1 MKPVFLNGAL
11 SVVIA
16 SRAVHARY
24 DVGKR
29 TLRLW
34 CAALLMFGGFT
45 LPALA
50 NNLMVEVRI
59 DGLSAANQQG
69 MGVGINEGGW
79 SVQGRQP
86 TVTRRESNMQRLMVM
101 DGGTATLSS
110 VQTQPLRLRQV
121 IVGPYGKIVSEG
133 YVYRSLGGGIRV
145 TPRTSGERVVI
156 EISAEE
162 AKVHPRRN
170 VLTRALG
177 TDSTIEA
184 DFRHIEWNAGDILL
198 LCTDGLTNM
207 ISEKTILHT
216 LQESTSLDRKADR
229 LIEQALDAGGDD
241 NVTVVL
247 VANHSASVTE
257 EEGYHDRT

>member
-1 MKPVFLNGAL
+1 MRPLNFVSLFLILGSLN
-11 SVVIA
+11 
-16 SRAVHARY
+16 
-24 DVGKR
+24 
-29 TLRLW
+29 
-34 CAALLMFGGFT
+34 M
-45 LPALA
+45 PALT

-59 DGLSAANQQG
+59 EGLSAANQQG

-79 SVQGRQP
+79 SVQGRQR

-162 AKVHPRRN
+162 ARPVPGHYQASD
-170 VLTRALG
+170 VLQL
-177 TDSTIEA
+177 STQISGRMGEWIMIGDDQRGGA
-184 DFRHIEWNAGDILL
+184 DTGRGYGGA
-198 LCTDGLTNM
+198 
-207 ISEKTILHT
+207 
-216 LQESTSLDRKADR
+216 
-229 LIEQALDAGGDD
+229 AGGG
-241 NVTVVL
+241 
-247 VANHSASVTE
+247 SAGGQFGVGSGESSSGQQIWLRVMPAP
-257 EEGYHDRT
+257 Y

>member
-1 MKPVFLNGAL
+1 MRPLNFVSLFLILGSLN
-11 SVVIA
+11 
-16 SRAVHARY
+16 
-24 DVGKR
+24 
-29 TLRLW
+29 
-34 CAALLMFGGFT
+34 M
-45 LPALA
+45 PALA

-59 DGLSAANQQG
+59 EGLSAANQQG

-79 SVQGRQP
+79 GVQGRQR

-162 AKVHPRRN
+162 ARPVPGHYQASD
-170 VLTRALG
+170 VLQL
-177 TDSTIEA
+177 STQISGRMGEWIMIGDDQRGGA
-184 DFRHIEWNAGDILL
+184 DTGRGYGGA
-198 LCTDGLTNM
+198 
-207 ISEKTILHT
+207 
-216 LQESTSLDRKADR
+216 
-229 LIEQALDAGGDD
+229 AGGG
-241 NVTVVL
+241 
-247 VANHSASVTE
+247 SAGGQFGVGSGESSNGQQIWLRVMPSP
-257 EEGYHDRT
+257 Y

>member
-1 MKPVFLNGAL
+1 MRPLNFVSLFLILGSLN
-11 SVVIA
+11 
-16 SRAVHARY
+16 
-24 DVGKR
+24 
-29 TLRLW
+29 
-34 CAALLMFGGFT
+34 M
-45 LPALA
+45 PALA

-59 DGLSAANQQG
+59 EGLSAANQQG

-79 SVQGRQP
+79 GVQGRQR

-162 AKVHPRRN
+162 ARPVPGHYQASD
-170 VLTRALG
+170 VLQL
-177 TDSTIEA
+177 STQISGRMGEWIMIGDDQRGGA
-184 DFRHIEWNAGDILL
+184 DTGRGYGGA
-198 LCTDGLTNM
+198 
-207 ISEKTILHT
+207 
-216 LQESTSLDRKADR
+216 
-229 LIEQALDAGGDD
+229 AGGG
-241 NVTVVL
+241 
-247 VANHSASVTE
+247 SAGGQFGVGSGESSSGQQIWLRVMPAP
-257 EEGYHDRT
+257 Y

>member
-1 MKPVFLNGAL
+1 MRPLNFVSLFLILGSLN
-11 SVVIA
+11 
-16 SRAVHARY
+16 
-24 DVGKR
+24 
-29 TLRLW
+29 
-34 CAALLMFGGFT
+34 M
-45 LPALA
+45 PALA

-59 DGLSAANQQG
+59 EGLSAANQQG

-79 SVQGRQP
+79 SVQGRQR

-162 AKVHPRRN
+162 ARPVPGHYQASD
-170 VLTRALG
+170 VLQL
-177 TDSTIEA
+177 STQISGRMGEWIMIGDDQRGGA
-184 DFRHIEWNAGDILL
+184 DTGRGYGGA
-198 LCTDGLTNM
+198 
-207 ISEKTILHT
+207 
-216 LQESTSLDRKADR
+216 
-229 LIEQALDAGGDD
+229 AGGG
-241 NVTVVL
+241 
-247 VANHSASVTE
+247 SAGGQFGVGSGESSSGQQIWLRVMPAP
-257 EEGYHDRT
+257 Y